1 MANDAINKTYPEV
14 IIGEKLHV
22 ISEPHIHIVTLE
34 KDADFV
40 YHAHVTVY
48 PTLEIVDY
56 KKIATKIVG
65 EDKKEIA
72 ETTDEEVKNIMDQVD
87 AEVIKNTPDIENII
101 KTNIK
106 AEKEMLQKST
116 IRSKFL
122 DETLKELSEKNVD
135 AWPEMFTDKDKA
147 QILNI
152 EIAKKEEVKVSE
164 EEVSAEVVKL
174 SMHISKEDIASGK
187 IDEEKL
193 MAYAHQILLNE
204 KVFVSLGL

>member
-1 MANDAINKTYPEV
+1 
-14 IIGEKLHV
+14 
-22 ISEPHIHIVTLE
+22 
-34 KDADFV
+34 
-40 YHAHVTVY
+40 
-48 PTLEIVDY
+48 
-56 KKIATKIVG
+56 
-65 EDKKEIA
+65 
-72 ETTDEEVKNIMDQVD
+72 MDQVD
-87 AEVIKNTPDIENII
+87 SEVIKNTPDIENII
-101 KTNIK
+101 KTNVK